1 MGNATY
7 LYQHYNYSTG
17 KVEIIRVP
25 VETVKETDKS
35 YQVKLLA
42 PNVNGHKWG
51 DIIWVQKKNVILN
64 EQPKAEHD
72 YSDAWW
78 NN

>member
-7 LYQHYNYSTG
+7 LYQHYTYNPGQVERISIP
-17 KVEIIRVP
+17 VEII
-25 VETVKETDKS
+25 KETPKS

-64 EQPKAEHD
+64 GQPKAEHD

-78 NN
+78 QN